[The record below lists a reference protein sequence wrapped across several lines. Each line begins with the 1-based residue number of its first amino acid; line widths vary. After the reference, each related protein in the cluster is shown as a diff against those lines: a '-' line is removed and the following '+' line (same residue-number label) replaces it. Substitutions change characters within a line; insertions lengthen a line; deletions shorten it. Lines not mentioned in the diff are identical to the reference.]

1 MRAKAGAGF
10 NSVSNAGLR
19 LPLIAI
25 VFAVALNMGAA
36 DRPLVL
42 ERYIASSWTH
52 KDGLPSTLIHAI
64 AQTSDGYLWLGTSD
78 GLVRFDGINFIHQKL
93 TSDAGLLLG
102 AVTALYGA
110 KDGVLWV
117 GSASG
122 FLTRIVG
129 PLQQRYR
136 IGAEIEA
143 IAQPRGTGVWA
154 ITRNGIYRFDENPKI
169 KFAPEQRIGEAELGS
184 LLAEAPA
191 SSPTYVLK
199 VNSGGRVFF
208 LNEAEDGSAWLTE
221 HSSVEDSNASIALR
235 DRRGNVWKSGTDS
248 GLIRVSAEDG
258 RETTELGDQI
268 IESLFEDR
276 EGNIWVGTND
286 GLSRFRFGKVFSLTR
301 RDGLSSDRVSA
312 IETTGST
319 VWVGA
324 QNGLNRIDNLR
335 GQWLLRGFDVLTVR
349 AVRNR
354 ELWIAT
360 SEGVFTVDVDPGL
373 SLPRSLTR
381 DLRSV
386 IAIEAGSE
394 GCVWLL
400 DSQKGLYFW
409 ENGALAPMQNK
420 LTIATKTITAIR
432 AKSDGALWVGFLEG
446 GFGVYREGSFH
457 DDLTVASAGRDPAP
471 PTERETSAD
480 LGAGRESVALRSS
493 SKVRSA
499 MGSVHDIYVEKND
512 AIWFATDTG
521 LYRFSNHKLFSWN
534 TDNGLPGNRI
544 LWLQGDGD
552 ALWLG
557 FSTGVLRVRRSALDK
572 TGRISQGQLQFDF
585 YDSGD
590 GLFANPIQRS
600 QQAARIDPEGRL
612 WFTTSAG
619 IALVDSRHIEKNLL
633 PPPVVIDQVIA
644 DHREMPIRSQM
655 YFPPLTRDLQI
666 DYAGLSLV
674 VPRKVRFRYRLEGYD
689 TDWQNAGS
697 RRQAFYTNLRPG
709 NYLFRVVAANNDG
722 VWNQTGATLNFAIL
736 PAFYQTWLFQILC
749 LVAAAAI
756 AWGLYTLR
764 LHRMQAAWNAR
775 FEERLR
781 ERTRLAQ
788 DLHDELLQS
797 AMGVSLQVEAVD
809 TLIEDQHPA
818 KSHVQRALTLSRSL
832 MEQGR
837 RVLRDLREKK
847 QEPDDLTRT
856 LSQTLKEAQRPGGP
870 EARLT
875 VEGQARALSSVISDE
890 FAQIGRQAITN
901 AFQHAKARQIDV
913 HLVYNPTQLCLEIED
928 DGCGIEPQ
936 ILEAGRPGHYGL
948 IGIRERAERIRGT
961 LTIASRKAEG
971 TKVKLTV
978 AGKYAYR
985 EETL

>member
-1 MRAKAGAGF
+1 M
-10 NSVSNAGLR
+10 SNAGLR

-25 VFAVALNMGAA
+25 AFAAAFNMGAA

-42 ERYIASSWTH
+42 ERYISSSWTH
-52 KDGLPSTLIHAI
+52 RDGLPSTLIHAI

-78 GLVRFDGINFIHQKL
+78 GLVRFDGINFTHQKL
-93 TSDAGLLLG
+93 TSDAGFLLG

-110 KDGVLWV
+110 KDGALWV

-122 FLTRIVG
+122 FLTRIAG

-136 IGAEIEA
+136 IGGEIEA
-143 IAQPRGTGVWA
+143 IAQPRGTSVWV
-154 ITRNGIYRFDENPKI
+154 ITRNGIYGFDENPKI
-169 KFAPEQRIGEAELGS
+169 KFAPEERIGEAELRP

-191 SSPTYVLK
+191 NSPTYVLK
-199 VNSGGRVFF
+199 VNLGGRVFF
-208 LNEAEDGSAWLTE
+208 LNEAENGSAWLTE

-248 GLIRVSAEDG
+248 GLIRVSAEG
-258 RETTELGDQI
+258 EQEEAELSDQI

-301 RDGLSSDRVSA
+301 RDGLSSDRVSS

-319 VWVGA
+319 VWVGT

-335 GQWLLRGFDVLTVR
+335 NQWLLRGFDVLSVR

-354 ELWIAT
+354 ELWIGT
-360 SEGVFTVDVDPGL
+360 NECVFTVSVDRGL
-373 SLPRSLTR
+373 SPPRSLTR

-386 IAIEAGSE
+386 IAIEEGSE

-409 ENGALAPMQNK
+409 ENGTLAPMQNE

-432 AKSDGALWVGFLEG
+432 AQSDGELWVGFLEG

-457 DDLTVASAGRDPAP
+457 NASTVAQ
-471 PTERETSAD
+471 
-480 LGAGRESVALRSS
+480 
-493 SKVRSA
+493 SA

-521 LYRFSNHKLFSWN
+521 LYRFSDHKLFNWN

-544 LWLQGDGD
+544 LWLQGDED

-572 TGRISQGQLQFDF
+572 TLQFDF

-600 QQAARIDPEGRL
+600 QQAARMDSEGRL

-619 IALVDSRHIEKNLL
+619 IALVDSKHIEKNLL

-644 DHREMPIRSQM
+644 DHRAMPIRSGM

-666 DYAGLSLV
+666 DYGGLSLV

-709 NYLFRVVAANNDG
+709 NYRFRVVAANNDG
-722 VWNQTGATLNFAIL
+722 VWNQTGAALNFAIL
-736 PAFYQTWLFQILC
+736 PAFYQTRLFQILC
-749 LVAAAAI
+749 VIAAAAI

-764 LHRMQAAWNAR
+764 LHRIQAAWNAR

-837 RVLRDLREKK
+837 QVLRDLREKK
-847 QEPDDLTRT
+847 QEPGDLTRT
-856 LSQTLKEAQRPGGP
+856 LSQALEEAQRPGGP

-875 VEGQARALSSVISDE
+875 VEGQARALNSVISDE

-936 ILEAGRPGHYGL
+936 ILDAGRPGHYGL

-971 TKVKLTV
+971 TKVKVTV